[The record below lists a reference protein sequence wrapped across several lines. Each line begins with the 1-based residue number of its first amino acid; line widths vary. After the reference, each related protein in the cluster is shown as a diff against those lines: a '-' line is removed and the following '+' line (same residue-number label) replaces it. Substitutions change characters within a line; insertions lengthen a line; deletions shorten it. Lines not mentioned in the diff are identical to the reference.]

1 MNTRVVGLQS
11 NQKVGSHSLV
21 SNFIETKYFYITNS
35 AQLLSPFPSKP
46 YVMIANGKH
55 FKFIYTRKAHCQ
67 KHFFS
72 FEVNHTNSN
81 NKNSNA
87 NVHIFLTQSSRS
99 ALFSKHRPDT
109 QSMHKVE
116 IRKLIIEVPR
126 KVSQISVISYAQQP
140 TEKDVKG
147 VP

>member
-67 KHFFS
+67 KHFFPS
-72 FEVNHTNSN
+72 
-81 NKNSNA
+81 K
-87 NVHIFLTQSSRS
+87 LTTRTRTTKIQMRM
-99 ALFSKHRPDT
+99 FT
-109 QSMHKVE
+109 
-116 IRKLIIEVPR
+116 
-126 KVSQISVISYAQQP
+126 YF
-140 TEKDVKG
+140 
-147 VP
+147 